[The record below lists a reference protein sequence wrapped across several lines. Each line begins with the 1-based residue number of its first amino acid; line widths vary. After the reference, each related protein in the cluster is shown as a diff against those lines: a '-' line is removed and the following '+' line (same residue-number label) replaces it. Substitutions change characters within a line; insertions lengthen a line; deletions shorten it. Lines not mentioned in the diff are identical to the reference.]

1 MQILLKW
8 KRGGRQRQHR
18 VKCIT
23 KTYYSTSLRLQE
35 RVEKKKT
42 KSRQVHRQ
50 IKNKFVE
57 LAKVTAQ
64 SKLSFL
70 QRERLRDLLIIPSLV
85 VSELQSSFPA
95 EPSGDLAS
103 SSFRLYFKFCTRKA
117 RRGAPSGRG
126 LGDRSAGQHT

>member
-8 KRGGRQRQHR
+8 KRGERQRQHR

-23 KTYYSTSLRLQE
+23 KAYYSTSR
-35 RVEKKKT
+35 RKCRKKKT

-64 SKLSFL
+64 SKLSFS

-85 VSELQSSFPA
+85 VSELLSSFPA

-103 SSFRLYFKFCTRKA
+103 SSFRLYFKFCTRTA